1 MARRLAAILAA
12 DVVGYSRLM
21 GADEEGVLDRL
32 RVFQNQIIDPLVA
45 QHNGRIFKVMGDGF
59 LGEFASVV
67 DAAACAVAWQ
77 DASLKHEA
85 IQAAE
90 LRIRF
95 RIGINLGDVI
105 VEGDDLYGD
114 GVNIA
119 ARLEAIAPIDGI
131 CLSEDAWRQV
141 RAKMDHVWEPMG
153 PQQLKNVAEPIG
165 AYSLTRGEG
174 VAVPSGAT
182 SDRSSTNSGKS
193 EVKPAGAAVPFD
205 NMSHDPE
212 QDYFS
217 DGITED
223 LITELSRFRALTVV
237 SRNSS
242 FVFKGQAV
250 ALTEA
255 AQKLG
260 VRYVVEGSIRKAGG
274 RVRISAQLID
284 GHHDRHVW
292 AERYD
297 REIKDIFE
305 VQDDVVRRVA
315 STLVDRLEF
324 ERHERAL
331 AKQVKDM
338 QAYDLYLQAREHLFA
353 WSEASNLRAIELLEQ
368 ATEREAGYAP
378 ALALHSEAR
387 LRQWLNGWSAQPEAD
402 LAEARRLGKLAVE
415 ADAGDS
421 RTHTAMGMAS
431 LFTRDPDLA
440 RHHFQ
445 SAMSLNPNDTRALA
459 YMSRYS
465 ALNGDNAGAIDL
477 VNRARELNPF
487 GKYNWNLAVAMFA
500 GRRYDEAAAAIANI
514 SEPNGAVLAIHAA
527 SLATLGHD
535 AEAAAARAR
544 FEAARDTTRMLRE
557 ASDGETM
564 GRFFAE
570 RWPFRDPADA
580 QALSEALD
588 RAGITKAG

>member
-1 MARRLAAILAA
+1 MRRLAAIFAA

-21 GADEEGVLDRL
+21 GADEEGVLSRL
-32 RVFQNQIIDPLVA
+32 RVIRDQIIDPLVA

-85 IQAAE
+85 LQASD

-119 ARLEAIAPIDGI
+119 ARLEGIAPIDGV

-141 RAKMDHVWEPMG
+141 RAKMDYVWEPMG
-153 PQQLKNVAEPIG
+153 PQQLKNVAEPVE
-165 AYSLTRGEG
+165 AYSLTRGKRG
-174 VAVPSGAT
+174 AVPSDAV
-182 SDRSSTNSGKS
+182 SARSSTNSRKS
-193 EVKPAGAAVPFD
+193 EVKPSVAVLPFD
-205 NMSHDPE
+205 NMSRDPE

-223 LITELSRFRALTVV
+223 LITELSRFRALAVV

-242 FVFKGQAV
+242 FVFKGKAV
-250 ALTEA
+250 AVTET

-260 VRYVVEGSIRKAGG
+260 VRYIVEGSIRKAGN
-274 RVRISAQLID
+274 RVRITAQLID
-284 GHHDRHVW
+284 GHQDRHVW

-297 REIKDIFE
+297 RDIEDIFE
-305 VQDDVVRRVA
+305 VQDDVVQRVA

-324 ERHERAL
+324 ERHERTL
-331 AKQVKDM
+331 AKQVKDL
-338 QAYDLYLQAREHLFA
+338 QAYDIYLQARELFIA

-387 LRQWLNGWSAQPEAD
+387 LRQWLNGWSSQPETD
-402 LAEARRLGKLAVE
+402 LAEAQRLGKLAVE

-421 RTHTAMGMAS
+421 RAHTAMGMAC
-431 LFTRDPDLA
+431 LFTGDADMA

-445 SAMSLNPNDTRALA
+445 SAMRLNPNDTRVLA

-465 ALNGDNAGAIDL
+465 ALNGDTAEAVDL

-514 SEPNGAVLAIHAA
+514 PDPNAAVLAIQAA
-527 SLATLGHD
+527 SLATLGKD
-535 AEAAAARAR
+535 AEASAARAR

-557 ASDGETM
+557 ASDGEAM

-580 QALSEALD
+580 QALSEALG
-588 RAGITKAG
+588 RAGITEAG